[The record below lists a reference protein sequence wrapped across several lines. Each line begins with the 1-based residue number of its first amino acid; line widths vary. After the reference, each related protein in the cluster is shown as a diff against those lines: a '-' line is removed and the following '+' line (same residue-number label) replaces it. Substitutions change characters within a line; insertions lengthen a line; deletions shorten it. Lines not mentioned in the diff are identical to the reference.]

1 MSNKDQNIDLLEPK
15 NMTLLYARGAF
26 PMAEQTGRINWYM
39 PEIRTIIP
47 LKEFNIPR
55 TLKKFMKET
64 EFTYTYDKA
73 TIDVV
78 KNCADRTNTWIN
90 ERLIKA
96 YEGMQKLGHLHSVE
110 VYKRT
115 KLVGGLYG
123 VTFRG
128 AFFGESMF
136 QKESQASKAAL
147 VKLVE
152 RLNQRG
158 FKVLDVQYY
167 TDHLGMFG
175 AKEITFDEYAD
186 LLREAYRW
194 EISFN

>member
-1 MSNKDQNIDLLEPK
+1 
-15 NMTLLYARGAF
+15 
-26 PMAEQTGRINWYM
+26 
-39 PEIRTIIP
+39 
-47 LKEFNIPR
+47 
-55 TLKKFMKET
+55 
-64 EFTYTYDKA
+64 
-73 TIDVV
+73 
-78 KNCADRTNTWIN
+78 
-90 ERLIKA
+90 
-96 YEGMQKLGHLHSVE
+96 
-110 VYKRT
+110 
-115 KLVGGLYG
+115 
-123 VTFRG
+123 
-128 AFFGESMF
+128 MF

-175 AKEITFDEYAD
+175 AKEITFDEYAE